1 MPSTQESKVEEVKQ
15 TCELFAVAIGKTEN
29 NNAFDELLE
38 KHELLR
44 VLWVGAWIRRFLH
57 NITTVHKQCHSGS
70 SELNNKQIQEGNLK
84 KTVYIWMCTE
94 TKREC

>member
-15 TCELFAVAIGKTEN
+15 TCELVAVAIGKTEN

-38 KHELLR
+38 KHELLH